1 MAGNAP
7 TDGTRAATGA
17 LVEIDRVRKRFGRI
31 DALSDVSTAIHS
43 GRLTGLVG
51 PDGAG
56 KTTLMRMMAG
66 LMTPSEGRIRLA
78 GDDIAEQG
86 DRIADRIGYMPQRF
100 GLYEDLSVM
109 ENLRLYARLR
119 GIDSATSAATFER
132 LLDFTRL
139 GAFTAR
145 LAGRLS
151 GGMKQKLGLAC
162 ALMGTPQLLL
172 LDEPGV
178 GVDPVSRQDLWR
190 MVEALT
196 DDGMAVVWSTAYLDE
211 AERCETVLLLNDGR
225 LAFDGPPATL
235 TGRLSDRSFLL
246 RGPKDDR
253 RRVLAAALDR
263 DGVRDGVIQ
272 GDAIRVVLDDG
283 ATTDAIAAL
292 SREAGATL
300 TPVAPRFEDAFVDLL
315 GGGPGGTSAIAERME
330 PVVLDTDVAVSC
342 RDLTRRF
349 GDFIATDHVSFD
361 VAKGEIFGLLGPNGA
376 GKSTTF
382 KMLCGLLR
390 PSAGEARVIGL
401 DLRTA
406 TGAAKRRLGYMAQKF
421 SLYGLLSVRQN
432 LDFSAGVYGL
442 GGAVKRRR
450 IDEMIATFQLERYL
464 DASPDDLPLGFK
476 QRLALACA
484 LMHRPPV
491 LFLDEP
497 TSGVDPIT
505 RREFWTHING
515 LVRKGVTVM
524 VTTHFMDEAEYC
536 DRVALMYQAKL
547 IALDT
552 PDALKRRAGDHGGD
566 TPTMEDA
573 FIQLIQAADGGGA
586 HAAAAS

>member
-1 MAGNAP
+1 MDRDAP
-7 TDGTRAATGA
+7 SARASDMPAA
-17 LVEIDRVRKRFGRI
+17 LVEIESVFKRFGETE
-31 DALSDVSTAIHS
+31 ALSELNAAIYP

-66 LMTPSEGRIRLA
+66 LMAPSDGKIRLA
-78 GDDIAEQG
+78 GVDIAGQA
-86 DRIADRIGYMPQRF
+86 DRIADRVGYMPQRF

-109 ENLRLYARLR
+109 ENLHLYARLR
-119 GIDSATSAATFER
+119 GLDRAATATTFDR
-132 LLDFTRL
+132 LLAFTRL
-139 GAFTAR
+139 GPFTGR
-145 LAGRLS
+145 LAGALS

-178 GVDPVSRQDLWR
+178 GVDPISRQDLWQ

-211 AERCETVLLLNDGR
+211 AERCETVLLLNEGK
-225 LAFDGPPATL
+225 LTFDGPPATL
-235 TGRLSDRSFLL
+235 TAKLRDRSYRLQD
-246 RGPKDDR
+246 PKDDR
-253 RRVLAAALDR
+253 RLVLARALDL
-263 DGVRDGVIQ
+263 DDVRDGVIQ
-272 GDAIRVVLDDG
+272 GNAVRVVLRQGVTKDAIRKL
-283 ATTDAIAAL
+283 AE
-292 SREAGATL
+292 EAGATL
-300 TPVAPRFEDAFVDLL
+300 TPVEPRFEDAFVDLL
-315 GGGPGGTSAIAERME
+315 GGGPSGASGIAERME
-330 PVVLDTDVAVSC
+330 PVALDTDIAVSC
-342 RDLTRRF
+342 RDLTRKF
-349 GDFIATDHVSFD
+349 GTFTATENVSFE
-361 VAKGEIFGLLGPNGA
+361 VRKGEIFGLLGPNGA

-390 PSAGEARVIGL
+390 PSAGEARVTGI

-406 TGAAKRRLGYMAQKF
+406 ASAAKHQLGYMAQKF

-432 LDFSAGVYGL
+432 LEFFAGVYGL
-442 GGAVKRRR
+442 DGTVKRQR
-450 IDEMIATFQLERYL
+450 IGEMVETFMLGRYL
-464 DASPDDLPLGFK
+464 DASPEDLPLGFK
-476 QRLALACA
+476 QRLAIACA

-536 DRVALMYQAKL
+536 DRVALMYQARI

-552 PDALKRRAGDHGGD
+552 PDALKRQAV
-566 TPTMEDA
+566 TPELTAPTMEDA
-573 FIQLIQAADGGGA
+573 FIRLVQSVGGA
-586 HAAAAS
+586 TKAETVP